1 MRIVSLLPSATEMV
15 CELGLQDSLVG
26 VSHECDYPVGVERL
40 PRVTRSLIPH
50 GIPSREIDE
59 LVREQLQTE
68 RALYHLQRELLD
80 ELRPD
85 LIVTQSLCDVC
96 AVSTTEV
103 EAAVC
108 SLPGGVQV
116 LSLAPQR
123 LEDMFADLKR
133 LGAAA
138 GVPEIAEQAIGRLRE
153 RVLLVAERSRGVTSR
168 PWTLLLE
175 WIDPPF
181 SAGHWTPELIELAG
195 GEAVLGAPGVPSR
208 TLSWAEIAAAN
219 PEVLVIACC
228 GFDLPRTERDLPVLG
243 QVPELAGLNCLQND
257 RIYLADGNWYFNRP
271 GPRLVDSLELLA
283 HALHPEL
290 HPVPPGMTPFR
301 LVTQAELSGA

>member
-15 CELGLQDSLVG
+15 CELGLQGSLIG
-26 VSHECDYPVGVERL
+26 VSHECDYPAGIERL

-80 ELRPD
+80 ELQPD

-96 AVSTTEV
+96 AVSTAEV

-108 SLPGGVQV
+108 SLPSGAQV

-123 LEDMFADLKR
+123 LEDMFADLQR

-153 RVLLVAERSRGVTSR
+153 RVLLVAERSRGATSR
-168 PWTLLLE
+168 PRTLLLE

-181 SAGHWTPELIELAG
+181 SAGHWTPELIQLAG
-195 GEAVLGAPGVPSR
+195 GEVVLCSPGVPSR
-208 TLSWAEIAAAN
+208 TLNWKEIAAAD
-219 PEVLVIACC
+219 PEVLIIACC

-243 QVPELAGLNCLQND
+243 QVPELAGLKCLQNG

-283 HALHPEL
+283 QALHPAL
-290 HPVPPGMTPFR
+290 HPVPRGLTPIR
-301 LVTQAELSGA
+301 RVTAAELSGE